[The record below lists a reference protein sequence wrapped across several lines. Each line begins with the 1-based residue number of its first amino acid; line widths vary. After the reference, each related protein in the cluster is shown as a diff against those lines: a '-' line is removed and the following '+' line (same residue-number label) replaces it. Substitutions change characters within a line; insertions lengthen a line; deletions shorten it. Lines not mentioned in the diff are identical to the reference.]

1 MFSLIYINVK
11 VLKMFVEIMEADS
24 LKKNR
29 KKDTRI
35 ELCCTHVGNV
45 ETGDIGPQ
53 LQPDCDTRTRTGTQI
68 MRNCPEKFQFI
79 NIFYLCIVK
88 RDNFGLLQSG

>member
-1 MFSLIYINVK
+1 MFI
-11 VLKMFVEIMEADS
+11 EIMEVDS

-53 LQPDCDTRTRTGTQI
+53 LQPDCDTKIHTGTQI
-68 MRNCPEKFQFI
+68 TRNCPEKI
-79 NIFYLCIVK
+79 SIHGYIFLCIIK
-88 RDNFGLLQSG
+88 